1 MRYGNLGNTDL
12 RVSRICMGCM
22 GFGYPGRG
30 QHAWTLQ
37 EEDSRKIIRRGLES
51 WASTFSTRPSVTRE
65 APASSIVGRALRGLC
80 SRREDV
86 VVATKFP
93 PRTQEEIQ
101 TGRYWAAARAEPCWT
116 PA

>member
-22 GFGYPGRG
+22 GFGDPGRG

-51 WASTFSTRPSVTRE
+51 GINFYDTAIGYQGGTSEQF
-65 APASSIVGRALRGLC
+65 VGRALRDFTGGRTWWWPRNFRPAP
-80 SRREDV
+80 RR
-86 VVATKFP
+86 KF
-93 PRTQEEIQ
+93 R
-101 TGRYWAAARAEPCWT
+101 RALLGSSTC
-116 PA
+116 

>member
-22 GFGYPGRG
+22 GFGDPGRG

-51 WASTFSTRPSVTRE
+51 GINFYDTAIGYQGGTSE
-65 APASSIVGRALRGLC
+65 QYVGRALRDF

-93 PRTQEEIQ
+93 PRTQEEI
-101 TGRYWAAARAEPCWT
+101 
-116 PA
+116 

>member
-22 GFGYPGRG
+22 GFGDPGRG

-51 WASTFSTRPSVTRE
+51 
-65 APASSIVGRALRGLC
+65 
-80 SRREDV
+80 
-86 VVATKFP
+86 
-93 PRTQEEIQ
+93 
-101 TGRYWAAARAEPCWT
+101 
-116 PA
+116 